1 MAAVYLLL
9 ACCCLLQWSSG
20 NAFQLAV
27 SNAQVLPS
35 SQCGQSNPLQNDE
48 KLMET
53 GREGGRKGGTDEEGR
68 EGQREEG
75 REGGTNRKSH
85 HTRKGST
92 AGMGEVENSD

>member
-1 MAAVYLLL
+1 MAVVYLLL

-27 SNAQVLPS
+27 SNAPVLPS

-53 GREGGRKGGTDEEGR
+53 GREGGREGR
-68 EGQREEG
+68 TRKEG
-75 REGGTNRKSH
+75 RARGKREGRMERVIIPGRGALQEWEK
-85 HTRKGST
+85 
-92 AGMGEVENSD
+92 